1 MVRESS
7 CGYPVAGSIHILFNI
22 LIRYI
27 RNIIKTIVI
36 YIQNPGSNSVFF
48 YALASLIT
56 CCEIMIIIATLQF
69 GTFTNVTIQY
79 IVGLLYLSL
88 EVSCEIEKSEGEGVV
103 RRKKKRLKKPQ
114 NASMTQVLLPCF
126 TMNFLRHFC
135 KTKVIV

>member
-7 CGYPVAGSIHILFNI
+7 CGYPVAGSIHILLNI

-88 EVSCEIEKSEGEGVV
+88 EVSCEIKKSEGEGVV
-103 RRKKKRLKKPQ
+103 RRKKK
-114 NASMTQVLLPCF
+114 
-126 TMNFLRHFC
+126 H
-135 KTKVIV
+135 